1 MEKLIELN
9 IDSSIR
15 LSNKILN
22 IKKSEYIYIPILP
35 NSKILV
41 SKNSKVKIGM
51 PLINSKE
58 GIITSPISGDITDI
72 KKVFTI
78 NGEIDAI
85 EIRNNFIEES
95 SKDSKVKKNIL
106 NIKKEVLDKA
116 LALFKVNLT
125 NKKEIVLNCIDD
137 EPYTLTESF
146 YLFIEYPNFLEV
158 LDKLSDIYKIKI
170 SIAVKSSS
178 NFSINELMN
187 YLGMYPSIKLEIIPN
202 LYLLGNNKLLLKYLN
217 MNCDDTLVIKASEFY
232 HLSNFLK
239 KGRLKTDK
247 LITISGNNIKT
258 PCIVRTKIGTPLK
271 EVLKKVDTLDN
282 VPIFIANGL
291 MSGRKIDIDNFVI
304 TEDLTS
310 VMIMKKETIDKSS
323 KKESKCLNCGACID
337 ICPVGLNPLLLK
349 NEEYYLKHQSK
360 CLNCGLCSYICPA
373 YINFNSSNRKEEKNG

>member
-41 SKNSKVKIGM
+41 SKNSKAKIGM

-58 GIITSPISGDITDI
+58 GIITSPISGDITNI

-291 MSGRKIDIDNFVI
+291 MSGRKIDVDNFVI

-310 VMIMKKETIDKSS
+310 IMIMKKETIDKSN

-337 ICPVGLNPLLLK
+337 ICPAGLNPLLLK
-349 NEEYYLKHQSK
+349 NEEYYLKHQSE